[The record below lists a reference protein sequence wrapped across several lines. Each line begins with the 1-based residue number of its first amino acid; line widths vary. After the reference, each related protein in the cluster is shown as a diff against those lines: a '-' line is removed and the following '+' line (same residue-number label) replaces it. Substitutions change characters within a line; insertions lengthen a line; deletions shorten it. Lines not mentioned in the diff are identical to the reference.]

1 MSKKCSI
8 IRCPNEAEHIFDD
21 GFGLCIKH
29 MNRVKEYLVSK
40 QEHKDPNMTTG
51 TKTQNTFGIY

>member
-8 IRCPNEAEHIFDD
+8 IRCPNEAEHVFDD

-29 MNRVKEYLVSK
+29 LNRVKEYLVGK
-40 QEHKDPNMTTG
+40 EELNVATG
-51 TKTQNTFGIY
+51 TKTKNTFGIY

>member
-8 IRCPNEAEHIFDD
+8 IRCPNEAEHVFDD

-29 MNRVKEYLVSK
+29 LNRVKEYLAGKEELNVA
-40 QEHKDPNMTTG
+40 TG
-51 TKTQNTFGIY
+51 TKTKNTFGIY